1 MHPFKERPEPIVTGF
16 TVAASTLPSFLPA
29 FVLSY
34 APEIPFREPVTVE
47 KKKSFP
53 QQKSGLHPRNR
64 HRSRYDFPA
73 LIASCPA
80 LQPFVKPNAWGDV
93 SVDFADP
100 AAVKMLNRALLQ
112 HYYGIEH
119 WDIPADYLCPPIPGR
134 ADYIHHLADL
144 LATSNGGEIPRG
156 KGVAILDVGVG
167 ANCIYPI
174 IGQREY
180 GWRFTGSETDAISLG
195 AAKMIVAMN
204 PTLKNTV
211 RLRQQKQSAF
221 IFNGI
226 IGVADR
232 FDATLCN
239 PPFHGSEQEA
249 QASTRRKL
257 HKLGKGEV
265 ADKPVQNFGGKNNE
279 LWCEGGEE
287 AFVRK
292 MVEESVSK
300 AQNCLWFTSLISK
313 NTTLP
318 AIYYALKQAGAE
330 EVRTI
335 EMAQGQKI
343 SRFVAWTFH
352 NAAQQAAWAAERWQ

>member
-1 MHPFKERPEPIVTGF
+1 MRAGCVILRAGNTFKRARHGG
-16 TVAASTLPSFLPA
+16 
-29 FVLSY
+29 
-34 APEIPFREPVTVE
+34 
-47 KKKSFP
+47 KKKTFP

-80 LQPFVKPNAWGDV
+80 LAPFVKPNAWGDV

-112 HYYGIEH
+112 HFYGIEH

-134 ADYIHHLADL
+134 ADYLHHLADL

-174 IGQREY
+174 VGLREY
-180 GWRFTGSETDAISLG
+180 GWRFTGSEIDSVSLN
-195 AAKMIVAMN
+195 AAKMIVEMN
-204 PTLKNTV
+204 PTLRNSV
-211 RLRQQKQSAF
+211 RLRLQKQPEL
-221 IFNGI
+221 IFSGI
-226 IGVADR
+226 IGAAEK

-239 PPFHGSEQEA
+239 PPFHASEQEA
-249 QASTRRKL
+249 RASTRRKL

-292 MVEESVSK
+292 MVEESVGK
-300 AQNCLWFTSLISK
+300 ANNCLWFTSLISK

-318 AIYYALKQAGAE
+318 AIYHALKVAGTA

-352 NAAQQAAWAAERWQ
+352 DAEQQAAWAAERWR

>member
-1 MHPFKERPEPIVTGF
+1 M
-16 TVAASTLPSFLPA
+16 
-29 FVLSY
+29 
-34 APEIPFREPVTVE
+34 E

-53 QQKSGLHPRNR
+53 QQKSGLHLRNR
-64 HRSRYDFPA
+64 HRLRYDFPA
-73 LIASCPA
+73 LVASCPP
-80 LQPFVKPNAWGDV
+80 LQPFMKPNTWGDV
-93 SVDFADP
+93 SLDFADP

-112 HYYGIEH
+112 HFYAIEH
-119 WDIPADYLCPPIPGR
+119 WDIPANCLCPPIPGR
-134 ADYIHHLADL
+134 ADYVHHLADL
-144 LATSNGGEIPRG
+144 LASSNRGKFPQG

-167 ANCIYPI
+167 ASCIYPI

-180 GWRFTGSETDAISLG
+180 GWCFTGSETDPASL
-195 AAKMIVAMN
+195 AVAKMIVAMN

-211 RLRQQKQSAF
+211 RLRQQKQPES

-226 IGVADR
+226 IGVAER

-239 PPFHGSEQEA
+239 PPFYASEQEA
-249 QASTRRKL
+249 YASTRRKL

-265 ADKPVQNFGGKNNE
+265 ADKPVRNFGGKESE
-279 LWCEGGEE
+279 LWCKGGEA

-292 MVEESVSK
+292 MVAESVSK
-300 AQNCLWFTSLISK
+300 AQNCLWFTSLLAK

-318 AIYYALKQAGAE
+318 AIYHALKQVRAV
-330 EVRTI
+330 EVRTV

-352 NAAQQAAWAAERWQ
+352 NAQQQAAWAAERWQ